1 MTNLLLQI
9 SNLLPA
15 VLVGIAL
22 GCWFFYLLWLTVQ
35 KGLQS
40 PYPAL
45 WFFGGLV
52 LRMFSTIAGFYWIAN
67 NDMWR
72 LLACL
77 IGFVLG
83 RLLITKLLGIKG
95 KYSIAELPKNTAEH
109 SNAP

>member
-1 MTNLLLQI
+1 MTNLLAQLTT
-9 SNLLPA
+9 LVPPL
-15 VLVGIAL
+15 LVGIVL

-45 WFFGGLV
+45 WFFGGLL
-52 LRMFSTIAGFYWIAN
+52 LRMFTTIAGFYLIAN

-72 LLACL
+72 LVACL

-83 RLLITKLLGIKG
+83 RLLVTKLLGITGNHKM
-95 KYSIAELPKNTAEH
+95 AVVPKNQVEH
-109 SNAP
+109 NNAP

>member
-1 MTNLLLQI
+1 MTNLMAQI
-9 SNLLPA
+9 NTLVPPL
-15 VLVGIAL
+15 LVGLVL

-45 WFFGGLV
+45 WFFSGLL

-83 RLLITKLLGIKG
+83 RLLITKLLSIQG
-95 KYSIAELPKNTAEH
+95 KYSIAELQKNATEH
-109 SNAP
+109 NNAP